1 VRTAGSA
8 VPAAIAGQRL
18 TRLAIRSAG
27 GAYVAMAVL
36 TLLWGSNWLTMKVA
50 LGHAHPAAYN
60 IHRIL
65 VAIAVLFA
73 VLLVLRRPLW
83 PESWRAVAVTGF
95 FQTTISFGATTMA
108 LAEGGVGRTAVLVFT
123 MPFWTILIAWPLLHE
138 RLRGTQWLAVGLAL
152 AGLTLIVEPWDWRGA
167 LAPKLWAVLSGFGWA
182 AGTIAIKYFQRE
194 RSFDTLNLMAWQ
206 MAVGLLPLL
215 LVPLVQP
222 LPATDW
228 SAIYALLLLATGAVS
243 TALGFVL
250 WVTVLRWVPAGTAS
264 LCMLAIPV
272 IALLSSML
280 VFAERLTAA
289 EWTGIACVG
298 AGLVIISL
306 RAWRSSRQG
315 KRDVAEPPL
324 FEGG

>member
-1 VRTAGSA
+1 M
-8 VPAAIAGQRL
+8 
-18 TRLAIRSAG
+18 TRFAIRSAN

-36 TLLWGSNWLTMKVA
+36 TLLWGNNWLAMKLA
-50 LGHAHPAAYN
+50 LDHAHPVLYN

-73 VLLVLRRPLW
+73 VLWWQRRPLR
-83 PESWRAVAVTGF
+83 PESWRAVMVTGF
-95 FQTTISFGATTMA
+95 FQTTINFGATTMA
-108 LAEGGVGRTAVLVFT
+108 LAGGGVGRTAVLVFT
-123 MPFWTILIAWPLLHE
+123 MPFWTILIAWPVLNE
-138 RLRGTQWLAVGLAL
+138 RLRGAQWLAVGLAL

-182 AGTIAIKYFQRE
+182 AGTVAIKYFQRGKG
-194 RSFDTLNLMAWQ
+194 FDMLNLMAWQ
-206 MAVGLLPLL
+206 MVVGLLPILLVSLL
-215 LVPLVQP
+215 LP

-228 SAIYALLLLATGAVS
+228 SAAYALWLLVTGAVS

-250 WVTVLRWVPAGTAS
+250 WVGVLRWLPAGTAS

-280 VFAERLTAA
+280 VFAERLTVA
-289 EWTGIACVG
+289 EWSGIACVG
-298 AGLVIISL
+298 AGLLIISL